1 MENLKQLI
9 ELTLQRKELEAE
21 LRKEVPCFMF
31 GSDEAKEAYFKKESK
46 VKEIQKE
53 IDELILNF

>member
-1 MENLKQLI
+1 MEKLK
-9 ELTLQRKELEAE
+9 ELTLHRKELETE

-53 IDELILNF
+53 IDELILNS

>member
-1 MENLKQLI
+1 MEKLK
-9 ELTLQRKELEAE
+9 ELTLHRKQLETELI
-21 LRKEVPCFMF
+21 KEVPCFMF

-53 IDELILNF
+53 IDELILNS

>member
-1 MENLKQLI
+1 MEKLK
-9 ELTLQRKELEAE
+9 ELTLQRKELETE

-31 GSDEAKEAYFKKESK
+31 GSDEAKEAYFEKESK

-53 IDELILNF
+53 IDELILNS

>member
-1 MENLKQLI
+1 MEKLK
-9 ELTLQRKELEAE
+9 ELTLQRKQLETEL
-21 LRKEVPCFMF
+21 KEISVCFMF

-53 IDELILNF
+53 IDELILNS